1 MPVTCK
7 KCNHENRD
15 GKFFCSR
22 CGERIK
28 DDIKS
33 KYKYPVRLLK
43 EMSDNLI
50 SDGTTQEKIEERFKN
65 FINVARDLIDET
77 HKDMENRFSNVDDL
91 VEKLEHIGEEFPEER
106 SGEIVDKFTSR
117 FQTAQDCINEG
128 IFLTGEALKSIAGL
142 SDIETGH
149 GKKDLE
155 RALRLME
162 TGLNNLEFINESLK
176 GQLYIYKQIEPL
188 PKKLTEA
195 VTYLQKITL
204 NISEYT
210 DKREYEL
217 LPETIALIDEM
228 KECLREVMKTAKTEW
243 VKESQTTD
251 HHDEEGFDFLK
262 DGLGSML

>member
-1 MPVTCK
+1 MSIICK

-22 CGERIK
+22 CGEQIQ
-28 DDIKS
+28 DDVRS

-43 EMSDNLI
+43 EMSDNI
-50 SDGTTQEKIEERFKN
+50 TGYGTTQEKIEERFKD

-77 HKDMENRFSNVDDL
+77 HKDMEDKFSNVDDL
-91 VEKLEHIGEEFPEER
+91 VEKLVNIGEEAPLER
-106 SGEIVDKFTSR
+106 SGEIVEKFTSR

-128 IFLTGEALKSIAGL
+128 IFLTGESLKSIAGL
-142 SDIETGH
+142 SDIETGQ

-217 LPETIALIDEM
+217 LPETISLIDDM

-243 VKESQTTD
+243 VKESQGNT
-251 HHDEEGFDFLK
+251 HHDEEEFDFLK

>member
-1 MPVTCK
+1 MPIICK

-22 CGERIK
+22 CGEQIQE
-28 DDIKS
+28 DIKS
-33 KYKYPVRLLK
+33 KYRFPVKMLK
-43 EMSDNLI
+43 EMADNLVTH
-50 SDGTTQEKIEERFKN
+50 GTTQEKIEERFKD

-77 HKDMENRFSNVDDL
+77 HKDMEDKFSNVEDM
-91 VEKLEHIGEEFPEER
+91 VEKLASIGEESPQER
-106 SGEIVDKFTSR
+106 SGEIVEKFTSR

-128 IFLTGEALKSIAGL
+128 IFLTGESLKSIAGL
-142 SDIETGH
+142 SDIETGQ

-162 TGLNNLEFINESLK
+162 TGLNNLEFINESLE
-176 GQLYIYKQIEPL
+176 GQLYIYKQVEPL

-210 DKREYEL
+210 DKREYDL
-217 LPETIALIDEM
+217 LPETISLVDDM
-228 KECLREVMKTAKTEW
+228 KE
-243 VKESQTTD
+243 
-251 HHDEEGFDFLK
+251 
-262 DGLGSML
+262 